1 MRGRIVLKRRNI
13 ALLCLVFLIASFAMV
28 LCSDH
33 EPLYDIVKV
42 DGNLLLNPGFEES
55 FWNDNL
61 PDYWTPLTNWAG
73 ETIYGVDS
81 KIKRSG
87 RKSVSMKRRDDKAGA
102 FQSNK
107 IDVGPG
113 EFYYVGGF
121 VKTTNVGKWA
131 SIMCRVYDSNGSALF
146 SGVIATATNTS
157 EWQGLMKKIKIP
169 TNGSKM
175 DLLLAL
181 YGDGEAYFDDVFI
194 TKKEP
199 EVIKRSIQSVN
210 ILLNSSFEEADFNR
224 DFVDCFELE
233 QGKGILKAKQTVER
247 SYHGNYALEIDF
259 ALGPNEEKVLSY
271 GSANTPSI
279 ILEPDTK
286 YYAHLAVFLEKG
298 APEISVRVP
307 VYNQELQTIN
317 IIEKN
322 VEALT
327 LGQWNEIDFSFIA
340 PNNAYVGE
348 FQIVLKGGGSLLL
361 DSSYLGTESFDVEFL
376 SRIMPIIEEA
386 ERPENLPEIRR
397 VEVKPYNGTPTI
409 FIDEKPATLVAFN
422 PYLGSL
428 GYNQAQVEYQKKINQ
443 YGRIQLY
450 VLTAYYTPEE
460 TGEEYTFFDT
470 IQNLEFQMKTIL
482 SGVPDAY
489 FVPYLVIEPTKAF
502 AREFPDETIVIENN
516 DSSHWSDAYT
526 LDKSYPRYTYASEVW
541 ARKSMEGLKKIIY
554 YLRQQEYGGRI
565 IGILSGMGVYGEHN
579 WGGAN
584 HRNNPVAWDFS
595 PAMYNY
601 FRKWLFQDYDYD
613 VVSFNKAWGRRINF
627 SSAEV
632 PFGYERI
639 AHSYGEFYH
648 PQKDRRIVDYYK
660 CDSYVI
666 GHRVIDQ
673 GRAIKDASDG
683 DWLSLFMFSYLTG
696 NFQTGY
702 FSHVLDSPYVDGFSP
717 APPYINRG
725 AGDDPVDHFALGS
738 IYANNKIWFA
748 QDDTRTHLSGEA
760 NRKYGTTANARESVA
775 VLKREVGH
783 HISTG
788 ANPFFM
794 TFGSWYDDYH
804 IWETFKKFD
813 PLFRLGA
820 KFDRKSNAEIAVV
833 MHQDSLFYNGGYN
846 YVTRQY
852 EPRQSLLEYNR
863 ILELSH
869 IGAQYDYY
877 ELNDLLKSDS
887 SQYKLIIMLNCFAL
901 TEDEREQIT
910 TKLCNNNRSIVWL
923 YAPGII
929 NPDSLEISKENVEDL
944 IGINLSI
951 ENQEKLL
958 TLTISNEASKFGLTP
973 GNETGKFNRLITT
986 GITNPPDYSPIMIRP
1001 EIFNP
1006 RIVVDD
1012 NDVVV
1017 LGRYK
1022 DGGKPGFAMKRME
1035 EYKSIFFGSTALTS
1049 DVIRALAQDAG
1060 VNLYTE
1066 KEAVVYANKHFLM
1079 VHVNEGGSYKIT
1091 LPSQV
1096 EMVKEIFDQEIISEN
1111 VKSFVINFEPNDTR
1125 VFFLGNREE
1134 FARAKDEVEN
1144 TLCFRFKE
1152 WDDLRERWESLMTA
1166 ERKPLGKA
1174 IDVEARVQP

>member
-81 KIKRSG
+81 KLKRSG

-279 ILEPDTK
+279 IFEPDTK

-327 LGQWNEIDFSFIA
+327 SGQWNEIDFSFIA

-409 FIDEKPATLVAFN
+409 FIDEKPTTLVAFN

-443 YGRIQLY
+443 YGKIQLY

-470 IQNLEFQMKTIL
+470 L
-482 SGVPDAY
+482 S
-489 FVPYLVIEPTKAF
+489 F
-502 AREFPDETIVIENN
+502 APPI
-516 DSSHWSDAYT
+516 S
-526 LDKSYPRYTYASEVW
+526 
-541 ARKSMEGLKKIIY
+541 
-554 YLRQQEYGGRI
+554 
-565 IGILSGMGVYGEHN
+565 
-579 WGGAN
+579 
-584 HRNNPVAWDFS
+584 RNNTTI
-595 PAMYNY
+595 
-601 FRKWLFQDYDYD
+601 FRKKTQ
-613 VVSFNKAWGRRINF
+613 
-627 SSAEV
+627 
-632 PFGYERI
+632 
-639 AHSYGEFYH
+639 
-648 PQKDRRIVDYYK
+648 
-660 CDSYVI
+660 
-666 GHRVIDQ
+666 
-673 GRAIKDASDG
+673 
-683 DWLSLFMFSYLTG
+683 
-696 NFQTGY
+696 
-702 FSHVLDSPYVDGFSP
+702 
-717 APPYINRG
+717 
-725 AGDDPVDHFALGS
+725 
-738 IYANNKIWFA
+738 
-748 QDDTRTHLSGEA
+748 
-760 NRKYGTTANARESVA
+760 
-775 VLKREVGH
+775 
-783 HISTG
+783 
-788 ANPFFM
+788 
-794 TFGSWYDDYH
+794 
-804 IWETFKKFD
+804 
-813 PLFRLGA
+813 
-820 KFDRKSNAEIAVV
+820 
-833 MHQDSLFYNGGYN
+833 
-846 YVTRQY
+846 
-852 EPRQSLLEYNR
+852 
-863 ILELSH
+863 
-869 IGAQYDYY
+869 
-877 ELNDLLKSDS
+877 
-887 SQYKLIIMLNCFAL
+887 
-901 TEDEREQIT
+901 
-910 TKLCNNNRSIVWL
+910 
-923 YAPGII
+923 
-929 NPDSLEISKENVEDL
+929 
-944 IGINLSI
+944 
-951 ENQEKLL
+951 
-958 TLTISNEASKFGLTP
+958 
-973 GNETGKFNRLITT
+973 
-986 GITNPPDYSPIMIRP
+986 
-1001 EIFNP
+1001 
-1006 RIVVDD
+1006 
-1012 NDVVV
+1012 
-1017 LGRYK
+1017 
-1022 DGGKPGFAMKRME
+1022 GKPHG
-1035 EYKSIFFGSTALTS
+1035 YSVLWY
-1049 DVIRALAQDAG
+1049 
-1060 VNLYTE
+1060 N
-1066 KEAVVYANKHFLM
+1066 
-1079 VHVNEGGSYKIT
+1079 
-1091 LPSQV
+1091 
-1096 EMVKEIFDQEIISEN
+1096 
-1111 VKSFVINFEPNDTR
+1111 
-1125 VFFLGNREE
+1125 
-1134 FARAKDEVEN
+1134 
-1144 TLCFRFKE
+1144 
-1152 WDDLRERWESLMTA
+1152 
-1166 ERKPLGKA
+1166 
-1174 IDVEARVQP
+1174 